1 MLPKVLLK
9 KAFTLFLLLMGI
21 LLSTSSLALSAANT
35 KQESDFKQADYI
47 EGKLYVEIKNRYQQ
61 MNWEYNHTV
70 DKPKNHGLR
79 RWILQYQITRI
90 EQIKTNKGVNAFHF
104 YFKKSHLT
112 QSLIHTLS
120 DLPYIQK
127 VTQIPL
133 SSKKLHQ
140 TQNSFANN
148 DHKPNK
154 VLLPTAFSPN
164 NDGFNDYFKPIGEN
178 IESYEFQIFNRLGEP
193 ICKINESNTFGWD
206 GFVSGRITP
215 KGIYAYYGWVRFEDG
230 ATKMLKGYLT
240 LVD

>member
-9 KAFTLFLLLMGI
+9 RAFIPLILGI
-21 LLSTSSLALSAANT
+21 LFCSSSPILSGTSTN
-35 KQESDFKQADYI
+35 QESDFKQANYI

-61 MNWEYNHTV
+61 MNWEYNHKI

-90 EQIKTNKGVNAFHF
+90 EQIKTNKKINAFYF

-127 VTQIPL
+127 ATQIPL
-133 SSKKLHQ
+133 SPQ
-140 TQNSFANN
+140 TNQATITSFANN
-148 DHKPNK
+148 NHKPNK
-154 VLLPTAFSPN
+154 VLVPTAFSPN

-178 IESYEFQIFNRLGEP
+178 IESYEFQIFNRLGNP
-193 ICKINESNTFGWD
+193 ICKINESNTFGWN
-206 GFVSGRITP
+206 GFVNGTITP

-230 ATKMLKGYLT
+230 STKILKGHLT